1 MTHFALDLR
10 GHSKTL
16 SHFPHCSNRH
26 CKKTYQTSTLNSVD
40 RYLKKPHEAPQNR
53 PNELVTNLS
62 LQDMINKQRM
72 NCVVLSVHSFFTV
85 AWRSLQGLNRN
96 QSALFFLTFFTKLAF
111 VDTPRR
117 SSRGNAWPARLGNRK
132 MHSRQNMQGHK
143 PHFIVF
149 VRRANRHMCVVC
161 ARRARTKR
169 NFLPGRGN
177 EHARAVECV
186 WIVRVKPGAGGDA
199 ASARC
204 SKQRPLLNHGW
215 RSIVRVMVTKSAATA
230 GNAPFPAGASAKR
243 CNGSQQ
249 RKRK

>member
-1 MTHFALDLR
+1 
-10 GHSKTL
+10 
-16 SHFPHCSNRH
+16 
-26 CKKTYQTSTLNSVD
+26 
-40 RYLKKPHEAPQNR
+40 
-53 PNELVTNLS
+53 
-62 LQDMINKQRM
+62 
-72 NCVVLSVHSFFTV
+72 
-85 AWRSLQGLNRN
+85 
-96 QSALFFLTFFTKLAF
+96 
-111 VDTPRR
+111 
-117 SSRGNAWPARLGNRK
+117 
-132 MHSRQNMQGHK
+132 MQGHK

-204 SKQRPLLNHGW
+204 SKQR
-215 RSIVRVMVTKSAATA
+215 SIVRVMVTKSAATA